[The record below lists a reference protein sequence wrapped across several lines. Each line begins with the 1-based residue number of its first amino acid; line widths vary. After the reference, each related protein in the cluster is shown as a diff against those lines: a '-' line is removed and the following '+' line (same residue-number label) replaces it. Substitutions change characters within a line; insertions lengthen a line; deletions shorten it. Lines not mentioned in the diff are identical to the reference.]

1 MMEILY
7 PMLGM
12 IFLSSGVLVA
22 LAVTRI
28 PLIIKHFG
36 NLQGA
41 KHSDELRPRL
51 SPRLRNITD
60 NYNHLFEQPTLFYAV
75 IIYIY
80 LMEHADT
87 LHVQLAWGYVVL
99 RGLHSLAQV
108 TTNNVSLRAPIFVAA
123 SFCLIVMVLR
133 ELLFFL

>member
-1 MMEILY
+1 MEILY
-7 PMLGM
+7 PMLAM
-12 IFLSSGVLVA
+12 ILLSSSILVA

-51 SPRLRNITD
+51 PSRLRNITD
-60 NYNHLFEQPTLFYAV
+60 NYNHLFEQPTLFYAL

-87 LHVQLAWGYVVL
+87 SHVQLAWGYVVL
-99 RGLHSLAQV
+99 RGLHSVTQV
-108 TTNNVSLRAPIFVAA
+108 TTNNVSIRAPVFVAA
-123 SFCLIVMVLR
+123 SLCLIVMVVR

>member
-1 MMEILY
+1 MEILY
-7 PMLGM
+7 PMLAM
-12 IFLSSGVLVA
+12 ILLSSSIIVA

-41 KHSDELRPRL
+41 KHSDEDRPRL
-51 SPRLRNITD
+51 PSRLRNITD
-60 NYNHLFEQPTLFYAV
+60 NYNHLFEQPTLFYAL

-80 LMEHADT
+80 LMEHSDT
-87 LHVQLAWGYVVL
+87 LHIQLAWGYVAL
-99 RGLHSLAQV
+99 RGMHSLAQV
-108 TTNNVSLRAPIFVAA
+108 TTNNVSIRAPVFVVA
-123 SFCLIVMVLR
+123 SLCLIIMVVR

>member
-1 MMEILY
+1 MEILY

-12 IFLSSGVLVA
+12 ILLSSSILVA

-51 SPRLRNITD
+51 PSRLRNITD
-60 NYNHLFEQPTLFYAV
+60 NYNHLFEQPTLFYAL

-87 LHVQLAWGYVVL
+87 SHVQLAWGYVVL
-99 RGLHSLAQV
+99 RGLHSVTQV
-108 TTNNVSLRAPIFVAA
+108 TTNNVSIRAPVFVAA
-123 SFCLIVMVLR
+123 SLCLIVMVVR

>member
-1 MMEILY
+1 MEILY
-7 PMLGM
+7 PMLAM
-12 IFLSSGVLVA
+12 ILLSSSIIVA

-51 SPRLRNITD
+51 PSRLRNITD
-60 NYNHLFEQPTLFYAV
+60 NYNHLFEQPTLFYAL

-87 LHVQLAWGYVVL
+87 SHVQLAWGYVVL
-99 RGLHSLAQV
+99 RGLHSVTQV
-108 TTNNVSLRAPIFVAA
+108 TTNNVSIRAPVFVAA
-123 SFCLIVMVLR
+123 SLCLIVMVVR

>member
-1 MMEILY
+1 MEILY
-7 PMLGM
+7 PMLAM
-12 IFLSSGVLVA
+12 ILLSSSILVA

-51 SPRLRNITD
+51 PSRLRNITD
-60 NYNHLFEQPTLFYAV
+60 NYNHLFEQPTLFYAL

-87 LHVQLAWGYVVL
+87 SHVQLAWGYVVL
-99 RGLHSLAQV
+99 RGLHSVTQV
-108 TTNNVSLRAPIFVAA
+108 TTNNVSIRAPVFVAA
-123 SFCLIVMVLR
+123 SLCLIVMVVR
-133 ELLFFL
+133 ELLFFF

>member
-1 MMEILY
+1 MEILY

-12 IFLSSGVLVA
+12 ILLSSTLLLT

-41 KHSDELRPRL
+41 KHSDELRPL
-51 SPRLRNITD
+51 LPPRLRNITD
-60 NYNHLFEQPTLFYAV
+60 NYNHLFEQPTLFYAL

-80 LMEHADT
+80 LMEHSDT
-87 LHVQLAWGYVVL
+87 LHIQLAWAYVAL
-99 RGLHSLAQV
+99 RGAHSLTQV
-108 TTNNVSLRAPIFVAA
+108 TTNNVSIRAPVFVLA
-123 SFCLIVMVLR
+123 SLCLIIMVVR

>member
-1 MMEILY
+1 MEILY
-7 PMLGM
+7 PMLAM
-12 IFLSSGVLVA
+12 ILLSSSILVA

-51 SPRLRNITD
+51 PSRLRNITD
-60 NYNHLFEQPTLFYAV
+60 NYNHLFEQPTLFYAL

-87 LHVQLAWGYVVL
+87 SHVQLAWGYVGL
-99 RGLHSLAQV
+99 RGLHSVTQV
-108 TTNNVSLRAPIFVAA
+108 TTNNVSIRAPVFVAA
-123 SFCLIVMVLR
+123 SLCLIVMVVR

>member
-1 MMEILY
+1 MMEILS

-12 IFLSSGVLVA
+12 ILLSSTILVA

-36 NLQGA
+36 SLQGA

-51 SPRLRNITD
+51 PSRLRNITD
-60 NYNHLFEQPTLFYAV
+60 NYNHLFEQPTLFYAL

-87 LHVQLAWGYVVL
+87 SHVQLAWGYVVL
-99 RGLHSLAQV
+99 RGLHSVTQV
-108 TTNNVSLRAPIFVAA
+108 TNNNVSIRAPVFVAA
-123 SFCLIVMVLR
+123 SLCLIVMVVR